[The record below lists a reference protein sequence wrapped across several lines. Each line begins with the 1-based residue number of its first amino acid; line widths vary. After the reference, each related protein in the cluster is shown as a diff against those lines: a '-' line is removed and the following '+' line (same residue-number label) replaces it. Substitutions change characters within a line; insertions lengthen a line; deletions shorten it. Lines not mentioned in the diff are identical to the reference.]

1 MMKWNPGHHKLPK
14 SITERKDVTVAMG
27 RNTVIAETQN
37 YVNNSQPGD
46 ILHESACD
54 IVDADTAIRSYCE
67 SIGVDY
73 DDDIALFEAYCEV
86 DDELNYQDFTMNE
99 ASGSIWR
106 RLWETAKKV
115 VKAVIWFFK
124 KIIQMCATLV
134 KKIID
139 RFRKKGK
146 KKLSRKISIKLPIVE
161 NAAIKEISGD
171 SYEDISRAAAAYVQ
185 RITKAIKEQ
194 ERKQN
199 DNLQKYEQYTGKMAN
214 SSSTNESVTL
224 TSLRNML

>member
-1 MMKWNPGHHKLPK
+1 MKLRVVFG
-14 SITERKDVTVAMG
+14 E
-27 RNTVIAETQN
+27 
-37 YVNNSQPGD
+37 
-46 ILHESACD
+46 
-54 IVDADTAIRSYCE
+54 
-67 SIGVDY
+67 
-73 DDDIALFEAYCEV
+73 
-86 DDELNYQDFTMNE
+86 DF
-99 ASGSIWR
+99 
-106 RLWETAKKV
+106 WETAKKV

-171 SYEDISRAAAAYVQ
+171 SYEDISRAAAANVQ

-224 TSLRNML
+224 ASLRNML